1 MASEPEELDIDALP
15 PVQVSERVPIGEPRV
30 RLAVQEGARE
40 FVRLLI
46 AGALVAI
53 LIAIVIL
60 SLQKVNNWS
69 ETKDLLQILL
79 PAVTALLGSTIGF
92 YFGSR
97 RE

>member
-1 MASEPEELDIDALP
+1 MGTPPEELDIDVLP
-15 PVQVSERVPIGEPRV
+15 PVQVSERVRIEEPRV
-30 RLAVQEGARE
+30 RLAIQEGARE

-46 AGALVAI
+46 SAALVGI
-53 LIAIVIL
+53 LVAVVFL
-60 SLQKVNNWS
+60 SFQRVNNWT